1 MPKSNRSGL
10 LGRGSGSVTVIEESV
25 QRSWVRRAKIVF
37 FVVWVTLGLLTA
49 TVLVGRWEHALG
61 MTGAA
66 VVSLIAGAAAGFVP
80 AFLTAA
86 ISREIADL
94 IRA

>member
-1 MPKSNRSGL
+1 M
-10 LGRGSGSVTVIEESV
+10 TVIEESV

-37 FVVWVTLGLLTA
+37 FVVWAAVGLLTA

-66 VVSLIAGAAAGFVP
+66 VVSLIAGAVIGFIP
-80 AFLTAA
+80 ACLIA
-86 ISREIADL
+86 IVVVSWPV
-94 IRA
+94 IRAIWWWLPELAVTGT